1 MERPRL
7 AGSPKRK
14 IYKRD
19 NTALK
24 SVCQGE
30 MCGKMHFMWI
40 STRKGSRRDAGAPYS
55 LRRSTTRREISSCVD
70 GVFMP
75 PMATGKQKRGYS
87 RLPLVRASL
96 CGHFPP
102 RRLRRQQPSRFPF
115 ITINQK
121 PQKILKNEKVSHG
134 QKLACPVSKNLS
146 PKTRLWMIV
155 ARTFLELGCCGD
167 RNLQKFCHNS
177 SQWKQKANSDWEIS
191 GWDIRFPTKVSC
203 FFVPFVV

>member
-30 MCGKMHFMWI
+30 RCGKMHFMWI

-87 RLPLVRASL
+87 RLPLIYASL
-96 CGHFPP
+96 CGPFPP
-102 RRLRRQQPSRFPF
+102 RRPRRHRVSLSSHQNP
-115 ITINQK
+115 K
-121 PQKILKNEKVSHG
+121 KILKNEKVSHG

-146 PKTRLWMIV
+146 QKKRIGAIV
-155 ARTFLELGCCGD
+155 VRTTCTTIPQ
-167 RNLQKFCHNS
+167 NLVFP
-177 SQWKQKANSDWEIS
+177 E
-191 GWDIRFPTKVSC
+191 RFFGS
-203 FFVPFVV
+203 

>member
-30 MCGKMHFMWI
+30 RCGKMHFMWI

-55 LRRSTTRREISSCVD
+55 LRRSTTRREIGSCVD

-134 QKLACPVSKNLS
+134 KNLACPVLKNLS
-146 PKTRLWMIV
+146 PKTRFWLIV
-155 ARTFLELGCCGD
+155 VR
-167 RNLQKFCHNS
+167 KFCR
-177 SQWKQKANSDWEIS
+177 KADV
-191 GWDIRFPTKVSC
+191 PT
-203 FFVPFVV
+203 